1 MALGSLEF
9 EEGVQLEIFFQVLH
23 QVGNNLLVAEALGLN
38 YWSEA
43 PSAGDNSQLAT
54 KIKQTLQ

>member
-43 PSAGDNSQLAT
+43 PSGVKTERQ
-54 KIKQTLQ
+54 

>member
-43 PSAGDNSQLAT
+43 PSSGKAERQ
-54 KIKQTLQ
+54 